1 MLRYCVYKITRCRV
15 TIAGCENAFA
25 CWVNVGFFQEFSA
38 VTGYGDCFTMFI
50 SLINEVNCV
59 GAPKTVGLE
68 LFTNYILP
76 FELVGILLLVALIGA
91 LVMGRQPEGAGE
103 GIASLKASDR

>member
-1 MLRYCVYKITRCRV
+1 VGLCYSALQKLLPLPADPNTALR
-15 TIAGCENAFA
+15 G
-25 CWVNVGFFQEFSA
+25 
-38 VTGYGDCFTMFI
+38 
-50 SLINEVNCV
+50 

-91 LVMGRQPEGAGE
+91 LVMGRQPVGAGE

>member
-1 MLRYCVYKITRCRV
+1 M
-15 TIAGCENAFA
+15 
-25 CWVNVGFFQEFSA
+25 
-38 VTGYGDCFTMFI
+38 
-50 SLINEVNCV
+50 
-59 GAPKTVGLE
+59 GLE

-76 FELVGILLLVALIGA
+76 FELVSVLLLVALIGA